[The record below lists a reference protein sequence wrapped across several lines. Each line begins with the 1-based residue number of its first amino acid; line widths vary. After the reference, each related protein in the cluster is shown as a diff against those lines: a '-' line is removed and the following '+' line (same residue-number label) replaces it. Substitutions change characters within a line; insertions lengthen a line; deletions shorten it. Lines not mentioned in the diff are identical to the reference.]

1 MLDKLKNDFNFH
13 NYIRYFYPYFLDK
26 ETEAQEKMKISS
38 LYMKHMQQTA
48 KRI

>member
-26 ETEAQEKMKISS
+26 ETEAQEKMKISP
-38 LYMKHMQQTA
+38 KV
-48 KRI
+48 I